1 MIHAWSVCSGAAR
14 ARSAFRPSVEEM
26 PEDSIEILDPLPP
39 RIDRL
44 LGYFGQERFV
54 AFHYE
59 PRAQDVMWSDGR
71 SFGIATGA
79 WQELHREIR
88 PLAELYDVNPGSDGR
103 DAEHVLLCD
112 RIRRTACFAS
122 RKSAREFLE
131 HRRAILPC
139 AASEE
144 LSSGAPSQS
153 AR

>member
-1 MIHAWSVCSGAAR
+1 MFHAQFLCSHAIR
-14 ARSAFRPSVEEM
+14 PRPAFAPPAEEM
-26 PEDSIEILDPLPP
+26 PADSIEILDPLPP

-79 WQELHREIR
+79 WRELHREIG

-112 RIRRTACFAS
+112 RIRMTACFAP
-122 RKSAREFLE
+122 RKNAQAFLE
-131 HRRAILPC
+131 HRRAILPRP
-139 AASEE
+139 A
-144 LSSGAPSQS
+144 SSGTS
-153 AR
+153 AQ